1 MNESTTNQGEIERA
15 TPQRKLP
22 FRFSAVEMLIAL
34 VLLLVATPLI
44 QDLPHG
50 RGIEAILLSLFYLS
64 AVLAVGTRKRTMIFS
79 ILLAVPAV
87 LAKWLNHFRPE
98 LFPAHISLALG
109 LVFLAFVIIHILRFV
124 LLSRRVNS
132 EVLCASIATYLSL
145 GLLWAL
151 AYRLVA
157 IVNPAAFAITVAEPG
172 QSSMSGFAAFYF
184 SYVTLSTVGYG
195 DIAPVSS
202 VARML
207 AVTESMTGTLY
218 VAVLIAR
225 LVALY
230 STAASPNKEQT
241 PEP

>member
-1 MNESTTNQGEIERA
+1 VSAPTTNAGKTNQAVPG
-15 TPQRKLP
+15 RKFP

-34 VLLLVATPLI
+34 VLLLVITPLI
-44 QDLPHG
+44 QDLPQG
-50 RGIEAILLSLFYLS
+50 QGIEAILLSIFYLF

-79 ILLAVPAV
+79 LLLAVPAV
-87 LAKWLNHFRPE
+87 LAKWLNHFRPD
-98 LFPAHISLALG
+98 LIPAHVALAVG
-109 LVFLAFVIIHILRFV
+109 LIFLAFVIIHILRFV
-124 LLSRRVNS
+124 LRSRAVNS

-157 IVNPAAFAITVAEPG
+157 IVNPAAFAMNVAQPG

-184 SYVTLSTVGYG
+184 SFVTLSTVGYG
-195 DIAPVSS
+195 DITPVSS

-230 STAASPNKEQT
+230 STTNLPTKEQT
-241 PEP
+241 PES